1 MVVYI
6 QKSINFKRDEILES
20 VPVCLKE
27 GNSEEIYCMGMLTKR
42 QIAQGDYEG
51 LPYYQFVY
59 FFGKSPVNF
68 SDRDYVKMHNDY
80 SFDTDLEMVA
90 DFRYCYSQYSSNPGI
105 LAERNIVQVSKS
117 FRNL

>member
-1 MVVYI
+1 MYI
-6 QKSINFKRDEILES
+6 QKSIDFKRDEILES

-27 GNSEEIYCMGMLTKR
+27 GNSEEIYCLGMLTKR
-42 QIAQGDYEG
+42 QISQGVYEG

-59 FFGKSPVNF
+59 FFGKSPINF
-68 SDRDYVKMHNDY
+68 SERDYVKMHNDY

-90 DFRYCYSQYSSNPGI
+90 DFRYCFRESSSTPGI
-105 LAERNIVQVSKS
+105 SAERKIVQVSKS